1 MNSDELKNERE
12 KEALGKKEMYWKAI
26 SDECEPKI
34 KEFKKKMINDEKIR
48 NMNELVEIR
57 SEDNLKKRKYSES
70 AMTKENIST
79 YMMIHT

>member
-12 KEALGKKEMYWKAI
+12 KEALGKKEIYWKAK
-26 SDECEPKI
+26 SDECEAKI
-34 KEFKKKMINDEKIR
+34 KEFKKKTINDKKIR

-70 AMTKENIST
+70 AMTKEIITST
-79 YMMIHT
+79 KN

>member
-12 KEALGKKEMYWKAI
+12 KEALGKKEMYYWKAK
-26 SDECEPKI
+26 SDECEAKI
-34 KEFKKKMINDEKIR
+34 KEFKKKTINNEKIR

-70 AMTKENIST
+70 AMTKEITTST
-79 YMMIHT
+79 KN